1 MRLHLVT
8 VGTRTPAWVNTGF
21 KEFNKRLPKEFHL
34 NLIEVT
40 PATRSKSSSIEKIM
54 AEESKRVRA
63 AIPEGSLIIAL
74 DEHGKQ
80 MDSQQL
86 SKKLGSW
93 TRDGRDVVFVI
104 GGADGLADDIKNSA
118 DMLWSLSSLTLP
130 HALVRVVLVEQIYR
144 AWTIMNNH
152 PYHRE

>member
-1 MRLHLVT
+1 M
-8 VGTRTPAWVNTGF
+8 PAWINTGF
-21 KEFNKRLPKEFHL
+21 KEFNKRLPKEFLL
-34 NLIEVT
+34 NLVEVQ
-40 PATRSKSSSIEKIM
+40 PVTRGKSSSAEKIM
-54 AEESKRVRA
+54 MEESKRIRTN
-63 AIPEGSLIIAL
+63 IPEGCLIVAL

-80 MDSQQL
+80 LDSVSL

-93 TRDGRDVVFVI
+93 MRDGRDVAFII

-130 HALVRVVLVEQIYR
+130 HSLVRVVLVEQIYR

>member
-1 MRLHLVT
+1 M
-8 VGTRTPAWVNTGF
+8 PAWINTGF

-40 PATRSKSSSIEKIM
+40 PAIRSKSSSTEKIISDE
-54 AEESKRVRA
+54 ANRIRA
-63 AIPEGSLIIAL
+63 LIPQGSIIIAL
-74 DEHGKQ
+74 DENGKQ
-80 MDSQQL
+80 LDSVSL
-86 SKKLGSW
+86 SKKLESW
-93 TRDGRDVVFVI
+93 THNGRDVTFVI
-104 GGADGLADDIKNSA
+104 GGADGLSDELKKSA

-130 HALVRVVLVEQIYR
+130 HALVRVILVEQVYR